1 MNKRRTESFTQQ
13 RDALDT
19 IKAGKKVMQE
29 PFSVRIG
36 RKISLN
42 MKHGF
47 NRDGNKKGFL
57 ERKLQT
63 ALKKNKNVTE
73 SQIKIE

>member
-1 MNKRRTESFTQQ
+1 MH
-13 RDALDT
+13 
-19 IKAGKKVMQE
+19 E

-42 MKHGF
+42 MKYGF

-63 ALKKNKNVTE
+63 ALKKNKNLTE
-73 SQIKIE
+73 SQLKIEQQNEERMRDLVKIKM